1 VSADVFLKVDMIQLS
16 KILFYTSVIIWL
28 IPPIRQFKGS
38 YFYYFLFIALMDP
51 ISIFLHQVHALPF
64 TDLVYL
70 AGSLLALYSLF
81 PKAFI
86 KKYFPILLIF
96 MLLIL
101 FLFSQKFI
109 FAFSQNSILLFTEQK
124 QGDHIAFPLLMI
136 LLHMS
141 ILMIFIQRFILRYT
155 ANKRFTL
162 FLLIL
167 IFYELTSILKIFNVM
182 LGLADAVAFFVITT
196 IAQSLF
202 GLYFS
207 IVREN

>member
-1 VSADVFLKVDMIQLS
+1 MSANVFLKVDMIQLS

-51 ISIFLHQVHALPF
+51 ISIFLHQVHAISF
-64 TDLVYL
+64 TNLVYL
-70 AGSLLALYSLF
+70 AGSLLALFSLL

-86 KKYFPILLIF
+86 KRHLP
-96 MLLIL
+96 MLLL
-101 FLFSQKFI
+101 FLILVLFIFGQKFI
-109 FAFSQNSILLFTEQK
+109 PLFSE
-124 QGDHIAFPLLMI
+124 QGDSVAFQLLLVLI
-136 LLHMS
+136 HMS

>member
-1 VSADVFLKVDMIQLS
+1 MSADVFLKVDMIQLT
-16 KILFYTSVIIWL
+16 KILFFISVLIWL
-28 IPPIRQFKGS
+28 IPPIRQFKGN
-38 YFYYFLFIALMDP
+38 YFYFFLVLALMDP
-51 ISIFLHQVHALPF
+51 ISIFLRQVLALSF
-64 TDLVYL
+64 TNLVYL
-70 AGSLLALYSLF
+70 AGGLIALFSLL

-86 KKYFPILLIF
+86 KRHLP
-96 MLLIL
+96 MLLL
-101 FLFSQKFI
+101 FLILVLFIFGQKFI
-109 FAFSQNSILLFTEQK
+109 PLFSE
-124 QGDHIAFPLLMI
+124 QGDSVAFQLLLVLI
-136 LLHMS
+136 HMS

-167 IFYELTSILKIFNVM
+167 IFYELTSILKIFNLM